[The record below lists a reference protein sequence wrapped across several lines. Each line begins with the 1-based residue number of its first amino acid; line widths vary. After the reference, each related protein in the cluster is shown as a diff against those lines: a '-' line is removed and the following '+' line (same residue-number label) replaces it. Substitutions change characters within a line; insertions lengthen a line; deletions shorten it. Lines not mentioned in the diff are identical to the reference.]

1 MRVLMAAIG
10 LVGSLI
16 AVGCGGGDFSSDP
29 TFKPQQTAS
38 GR

>member
-1 MRVLMAAIG
+1 MRKLMPAIA
-10 LVGSLI
+10 LVASLV

-29 TFKPQQTAS
+29 TFGPQQTTS